1 MKKITLLAA
10 VLIAASFASCKKSYS
25 CECKMTVTDPSTGEK
40 YTKTETQAMSEKMKE
55 KQAAAACNQ
64 TAKQVTNNV
73 YGLGAG
79 DLTVET
85 VCGIK

>member
-10 VLIAASFASCKKSYS
+10 VVIAASFASCKKSYS
-25 CECKMTVTDPSTGEK
+25 CECKFTATDPSTGEK
-40 YTKTETQAMSEKMKE
+40 YTKTETQAISEKMKE

-73 YGLGAG
+73 YGLADGE
-79 DLTVET
+79 LTVET